1 MAHIDTESQL
11 AAVMDRGAEAGCV
24 ELSELSRLTEELA
37 LDHIDVDALL
47 ERLEQQGIR
56 VSDDCGR
63 EVREPVTYDNDRLA
77 VTTTDALSLYY
88 RDVGRFPLLSA
99 SEEKALSKRI
109 ERGDRGA
116 KDKMI
121 NSNLRLVVSIAKRY
135 RSEEF
140 TLLDLIQE
148 GTLGLIRATEKF
160 DWRRGFKFSTYATW
174 WIKQAIERAVQNK
187 ARTIRM
193 PIHILQRER
202 AITKTEHDLARS
214 LDRMPTEDEICS
226 ALSISAKQLR
236 VIRKAPRTVT
246 SLDKPLGD
254 ADQGS
259 LGDVLASDAP
269 EPEEEVEIALR
280 EEVVRRALAKL
291 PGLEQEV
298 VKLRYGI
305 EGDREP
311 RTLDQVS
318 KRLGISRARIRR
330 IEAAALSHLA
340 RAREVQALADPGL
353 EPSEL
358 AARLRFSALF

>member
-11 AAVMDRGAEAGCV
+11 AAVMDRGVATGCV

-37 LDHIDVDALL
+37 LDHTDVDALL
-47 ERLEQQGIR
+47 ERLAQEGIS

-63 EVREPVTYDNDRLA
+63 EVPEPVTYDNDKLA
-77 VTTTDALSLYY
+77 MTTTDALSLFF
-88 RDVGRFPLLSA
+88 RDVGRFALLSA
-99 SEEKALSKRI
+99 AEEKALSKRV
-109 ERGDRGA
+109 ERGDRNA

-121 NSNLRLVVSIAKRY
+121 NSNLRLVVSIARRY
-135 RSEEF
+135 PRVELTF
-140 TLLDLIQE
+140 LDLIQE

-226 ALSISAKQLR
+226 ALSISSKQLR
-236 VIRKAPRTVT
+236 AIRKAPRTVT
-246 SLDKPLGD
+246 SLDKPLGEN
-254 ADQGS
+254 DQRS
-259 LGDVLASDAP
+259 FGDVLASDAP

-291 PGLEQEV
+291 PALEQEV

-311 RTLDQVS
+311 RTLDQVGE
-318 KRLGISRARIRR
+318 RLGISTNRVRR
-330 IEAAALSHLA
+330 TEATALSHLA
-340 RAREVQALADPGL
+340 RAREIQALADPGV
-353 EPSEL
+353 EPGEL
-358 AARLRFSALF
+358 AAR